1 MTTPEGFVDF
11 YEILQIDVDA
21 DPATITEAVR
31 AQRRTWVKRQQAPSV
46 ERRREAEDRIRAI
59 DAAETHL
66 TDHERRSAYD
76 RKLATARSRP
86 PVAAVPVAA
95 TIDWLDRAKGF
106 LSRNDIESAGYAAR
120 QATEQQAGHHEAW
133 SVRARVNYLAGN
145 WKDSIFEYQEAIR
158 LQPSPEYEFDLGS
171 VFESVGRFEESRRAY
186 QGAADM
192 APHEPRYRVAI
203 AGVLLKIGRPDQALP
218 ILEAVHNENPEI
230 DAYSYYLAAALSD
243 NVANYLTLLH
253 NGTAVFT
260 SLRQVEQARGDV
272 NRALSLNFVDQPL
285 RARLTGQLN
294 WAAGALKTTWVF
306 PRTSVGARRL
316 MWVGW
321 VFALYLAFAIPSTM
335 VGPSASGVGFVLGV
349 LLAAGLVWVF
359 LRLYRVPA
367 WKRDEKWT
375 RGAVQRVGIQ

>member
-11 YEILQIDVDA
+11 YDILQIDVDA

-158 LQPSPEYEFDLGS
+158 LQPGPE
-171 VFESVGRFEESRRAY
+171 
-186 QGAADM
+186 
-192 APHEPRYRVAI
+192 
-203 AGVLLKIGRPDQALP
+203 
-218 ILEAVHNENPEI
+218 
-230 DAYSYYLAAALSD
+230 
-243 NVANYLTLLH
+243 
-253 NGTAVFT
+253 
-260 SLRQVEQARGDV
+260 
-272 NRALSLNFVDQPL
+272 
-285 RARLTGQLN
+285 
-294 WAAGALKTTWVF
+294 
-306 PRTSVGARRL
+306 
-316 MWVGW
+316 
-321 VFALYLAFAIPSTM
+321 
-335 VGPSASGVGFVLGV
+335 
-349 LLAAGLVWVF
+349 
-359 LRLYRVPA
+359 
-367 WKRDEKWT
+367 
-375 RGAVQRVGIQ
+375 